1 MGPRPSS
8 GLAAAPPAAVPRG
21 SALRRAGPGTAGSG
35 RAREAGRRVPA
46 PPTEAKRPFRDVA
59 AAQMAFDKWGEKT
72 DGSQARI
79 GEHRR
84 WVDCPMIHWSSFSC
98 HVVMYGC
105 TTHLTKQKKIACA
118 YTRARKGR
126 TDSQAQPIM
135 LFLYICLGLL

>member
-1 MGPRPSS
+1 MF
-8 GLAAAPPAAVPRG
+8 
-21 SALRRAGPGTAGSG
+21 LR
-35 RAREAGRRVPA
+35 

-59 AAQMAFDKWGEKT
+59 AAQMAFDKRGEKT